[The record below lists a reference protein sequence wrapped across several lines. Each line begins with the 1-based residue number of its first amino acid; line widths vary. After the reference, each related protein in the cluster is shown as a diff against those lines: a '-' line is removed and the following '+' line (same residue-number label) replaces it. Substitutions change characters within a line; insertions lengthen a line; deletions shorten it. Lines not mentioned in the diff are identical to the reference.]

1 MNEED
6 IEQLTL
12 EIANVRKVP
21 TEKMDEIFREFY
33 EMCLASQFIGQGG
46 IDYAKEVLEKA
57 YGMEKTMEII
67 GRISSSLQ
75 VRPFDFIRKTEPS
88 HLLNFIQSEHPQTIA
103 LILAYLD
110 AEKAAVILGAL
121 APERQAEVAK
131 RIAIMDTTSP
141 EIIKEVERI
150 LERKLSSIAPQE
162 LTAAGGVKAVVEIIN
177 RVDRSTEKTI
187 METLEVQDP
196 ELAEEIKKLMFVFED
211 IVMIDDRSVQ
221 RVLRE
226 VESQDLALALK
237 GASNEVSQK
246 IYHNMSTRASDM
258 LREDIEFM
266 GPVRLRDVEEAQQRI
281 VNIIRRLEDSGE
293 IVVARGGGDEVIV

>member
-162 LTAAGGVKAVVEIIN
+162 LTAAGGVKAVV
-177 RVDRSTEKTI
+177 
-187 METLEVQDP
+187 
-196 ELAEEIKKLMFVFED
+196 
-211 IVMIDDRSVQ
+211 
-221 RVLRE
+221 
-226 VESQDLALALK
+226 
-237 GASNEVSQK
+237 
-246 IYHNMSTRASDM
+246 
-258 LREDIEFM
+258 
-266 GPVRLRDVEEAQQRI
+266 RL
-281 VNIIRRLEDSGE
+281 
-293 IVVARGGGDEVIV
+293 